1 MMDALISLRVFVAVA
16 DLRSFSAASERLD
29 MSAAMTSKHV
39 QSLER
44 RVGARL
50 LNRNSRNVGL
60 TEAGATYLASV
71 RAMLEGLDDV
81 EARIG
86 DTTVV
91 PRGDLRI
98 SLPVWMANARF
109 VAALAEYQRT
119 YPEVVLDLDLEGRMV
134 NMVDEGFDLALRGAR
149 MLDEGLI
156 ARKLTDIAFHLVASP
171 DFLERVG
178 RPKNLQ
184 DLVGMPLLAYGPVTG
199 SGLVPFEQN
208 GEIVEVRFSPV
219 MRSAN
224 ETMLAE
230 AARAGMGYAISP
242 DPMIDEDLRLGRL
255 ELVLPEQVRL
265 TGPLYAV
272 YPNRSY
278 LPAKVRTFLDHM
290 VAKGVFA

>member
-1 MMDALISLRVFVAVA
+1 MDTLTSLRVFVAVA
-16 DLRSFSAASERLD
+16 DLRSFSAASARLE

-39 QSLER
+39 QALER

-60 TEAGATYLASV
+60 TEAGVTYLASV
-71 RAMLEGLDDV
+71 RVMLDGLDDV

-86 DTTVV
+86 DATVV
-91 PRGDLRI
+91 PRGDLKI

-119 YPEVVLDLDLEGRMV
+119 YTEVVLDLDLEGRMV
-134 NMVDEGFDLALRGAR
+134 NMVEEGFDLALRGAR

-156 ARKLTDIAFHLVASP
+156 ARKLTDIGFHLVASSEL
-171 DFLERVG
+171 LERVG
-178 RPKNLQ
+178 RPEKLQ
-184 DLVGMPLLAYGPVTG
+184 DLVGMPLLAYGPVAG

-208 GEIVEVRFSPV
+208 GETVEVRFVPV

-224 ETMLAE
+224 ETMLLE
-230 AARAGMGYAISP
+230 AARAGMGFAISP
-242 DPMIDEDLRLGRL
+242 DLMIDQDLKQGSL
-255 ELVLPEQVRL
+255 ERVLPEQVRL